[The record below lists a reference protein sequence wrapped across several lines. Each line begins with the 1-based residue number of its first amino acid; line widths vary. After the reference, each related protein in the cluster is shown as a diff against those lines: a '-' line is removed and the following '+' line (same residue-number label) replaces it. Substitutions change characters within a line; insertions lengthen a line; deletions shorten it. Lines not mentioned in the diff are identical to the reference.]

1 MLKKKSGSSKPFPKR
16 VVTNSASGRQKP
28 ASGFSSSGTIPM
40 SSAGWRKFS
49 KLLAEKP
56 GPNQAL
62 QEAARLLDERLG

>member
-1 MLKKKSGSSKPFPKR
+1 MLKRKIVSSKPRAKR
-16 VVTNSASGRQKP
+16 VVANSISGRQKP
-28 ASGFSSSGTIPM
+28 ASGLSNSGTIPM

-56 GPNQAL
+56 GPNRAL